1 MSENTTETIEL
12 TAPEVANV
20 EVESKPT
27 REVLKERGWTKD
39 ELDAAEKRG
48 MVAKEEVKEEK
59 KEPVQEVVE
68 PKEEPK
74 AEEKVEEEVQEKKPT
89 GLPDFTFKT
98 PEQEKAWA
106 DAFGPG
112 TPQRGLYFRMKS
124 ERRERQKI
132 EAERDLLA
140 REVKE
145 LRARTNPAVK
155 SSESEG
161 DMESLLSDETAGEE
175 DKPLTLRQL
184 KEMEA
189 KKAKEEQEMTA
200 RQVRLTEIHRE
211 QEEYAR
217 TVYKDFDDAVVRARE
232 VMQNLDE
239 VVPEK
244 WRQSKVLKLMKDLQ
258 VAAREADKLGPD
270 DYNAAHIAYEIAQ
283 YHPDHGKPKAEKPE
297 KANGGHTPEAM
308 KRIEQNTQRRA
319 SSASVASGSGSRT
332 VSVDEIGLK
341 ELNAM
346 TSVERWKFREK
357 HPDRYE
363 RIVRG

>member
-140 REVKE
+140 REVEE

-161 DMESLLSDETAGEE
+161 DMASLLSDETGGEE

-200 RQVRLTEIHRE
+200 RQVRLTEVHRE

-217 TVYKDFDDAVVRARE
+217 TVYQDFDDAVVRARE

-244 WRQSKVLKLMKDLQ
+244 WRQSKVVKLMKDLQ

-283 YHPDHGKPKAEKPE
+283 YHPDHGSQRLKNPKRRTGAIRP
-297 KANGGHTPEAM
+297 
-308 KRIEQNTQRRA
+308 KR
-319 SSASVASGSGSRT
+319 
-332 VSVDEIGLK
+332 
-341 ELNAM
+341 
-346 TSVERWKFREK
+346 
-357 HPDRYE
+357 
-363 RIVRG
+363 